1 MGAEQHDLRTLQLM
15 RPRRAPGCTLERQQ
29 LAGAPAYILKDVAG
43 ERYMKLSAEG
53 EFLWRQIDDARSI
66 GDLCAAHVARFEPV
80 AVNDVLRALA
90 RLVEN
95 GFVTFDT
102 QSAPLPAPAAR
113 RAGWR
118 SLCVRY
124 IGLSGMDGRVA
135 ALYRVTRALYR
146 PFVQATL
153 VALATTGAVAFAWHC
168 MTGPTVLAASLPRWS
183 LVWMASLALHV
194 LAHEA
199 AHALT
204 CKHFGRAVHRVG
216 IGWYYFAPVA
226 FVDTS
231 DMWAAARWP
240 RILVSAAGPYA
251 NLVLGGIASLVALT
265 PVASTIAIA
274 LWSFAGIGYALAIV
288 NMNPLLEL
296 DGYYVLMDLLE
307 IPNLRARALARLGS
321 SLRGSVCR
329 RREPREHLMLL
340 FGAASLAFGVA
351 TAVGLLLA
359 CHAWIGGLLAPW
371 LPQPGAH
378 AIGWA
383 LAGIV
388 SLIVLHR
395 LLEGLRPNERA

>member
-15 RPRRAPGCTLERQQ
+15 RPGRAPGCTLERQQ
-29 LAGAPAYILKDVAG
+29 LAGAPAYILKDAAG

-53 EFLWRQIDDARSI
+53 EFLWRQIDGARSI
-66 GDLCAAHVARFEPV
+66 GDLCAAHVVRFERI
-80 AVNDVLRALA
+80 AINDVLRALA
-90 RLVEN
+90 RLVAN
-95 GFVTFDT
+95 GFVTFDG
-102 QSAPLPAPAAR
+102 QSAPLAAPAAR

-124 IGLSGMDGRVA
+124 VGLSGMDGRVA
-135 ALYRVTRALYR
+135 ALYRLTRALYR

-153 VALATTGAVAFAWHC
+153 VALATAGALAFAWHC
-168 MTGPTVLAASLPRWS
+168 MTGPTAPAASLPRWS

-194 LAHEA
+194 LVHEA

-240 RILVSAAGPYA
+240 RILVGAAGPYA

-265 PVASTIAIA
+265 PVASPMAMA

-307 IPNLRARALARLGS
+307 APNLRARALARLGS
-321 SLRGSVCR
+321 FLRAAGR
-329 RREPREHLMLL
+329 GRREPREHLLLL
-340 FGAASLAFGVA
+340 FGVASLAFGVA
-351 TAVGLLLA
+351 AALGLFLA
-359 CHAWIGGLLAPW
+359 CRAWIGAVLAPW
-371 LPQPGAH
+371 LPQPGAQ
-378 AIGWA
+378 AIGWV
-383 LAGIV
+383 LAGTM

-395 LLEGLRPNERA
+395 LLDGLRANERA